1 MKYQLVLL
9 ALLLG
14 CTGVFAQNKEWKV
27 YSYAEFFERLMAEQ
41 DTAFTLSNAVIVPDS
56 TTDSLHEYR
65 LLEYNWE
72 ESTYAYNRKD
82 TIHIY
87 KPVYLN
93 NVHFVDRNDG
103 FNACISHVYFHEN
116 VQLKNMLVARFLE
129 CTFEQKLEVLHNK
142 NCGTTDDLAEYGNGL
157 LIQFNQSVFK
167 DGVEVFS
174 SNFDQQAEDLDL
186 QLIFNDNHF
195 YNQSA
200 SAEHSRFM
208 ARKVVQL
215 SVESCTFH
223 DSGNVSIHADECILL
238 WLRKNVF
245 EEQVVSLGFKARK

>member
-116 VQLKNMLVARFLE
+116 VQLIQLAN
-129 CTFEQKLEVLHNK
+129 VLRYTRSG
-142 NCGTTDDLAEYGNGL
+142 CRLRLPGAENIFPGR
-157 LIQFNQSVFK
+157 
-167 DGVEVFS
+167 S
-174 SNFDQQAEDLDL
+174 S
-186 QLIFNDNHF
+186 I
-195 YNQSA
+195 
-200 SAEHSRFM
+200 
-208 ARKVVQL
+208 
-215 SVESCTFH
+215 
-223 DSGNVSIHADECILL
+223 
-238 WLRKNVF
+238 
-245 EEQVVSLGFKARK
+245 